1 VIVALPATTRVLFVC
16 LGNICRSPTAE
27 GVFTQLV
34 QGRGLAASIEVDS
47 SGTSNW
53 HIGNAPDSR
62 TTAAAAERGYDLRHL
77 RGRQVQ
83 IADFDEYDY
92 ILAMDESNLA
102 DLQALRPD
110 NYAGHLGL
118 FLEFAPEV
126 DLVDVPDPYYD
137 GDEGFALVLDL
148 IESASA
154 GLLQRIAGEQASRRA
169 GQRR

>member
-1 VIVALPATTRVLFVC
+1 MASPQTTRVLFVC

-27 GVFTQLV
+27 GVFTQRV
-34 QGRGLAASIEVDS
+34 QDRKLAASIEVDS
-47 SGTSNW
+47 CGTSNW
-53 HIGNAPDSR
+53 HIGSAPDSR
-62 TTAAAAERGYDLRHL
+62 TTAAAAERGYDLRDL

-92 ILAMDESNLA
+92 ILAMDESNLT

-154 GLLQRIAGEQASRRA
+154 GLLQRIAGEQDKGDDHSN
-169 GQRR
+169 G